1 MKKVERNIR
10 FTIRLSE
17 EEMSLIEATALQCSL
32 KKSSYA
38 RTVLR
43 ASSGL
48 GKSYLGDD
56 KVIIK
61 SLTKEINMVG
71 RNINQMAKVLNSGDE
86 PSDKRIID
94 GLQKVASGYAKME
107 ALYFSMCLTASDE
120 IENLRDKLI

>member
-1 MKKVERNIR
+1 MKKIERKYNLNV
-10 FTIRLSE
+10 RLTESDKLLLE
-17 EEMSLIEATALQCSL
+17 KSAKRSGL
-32 KKSSYA
+32 KLSSYA
-38 RTVLR
+38 RTILR

-56 KVIIK
+56 KEIIK

-94 GLQKVASGYAKME
+94 GLQKVADGYAKFE

-120 IENLRDKLI
+120 IKNLKDEAS